1 MGTLTRATLGKLAE
15 RSTKDVMIC
24 GHEVRIQKPTPLE
37 YSQYRTSIVNTKTQ
51 SFDVTLLPQ
60 SLLLLVARM
69 WIDEDGNRLFADNET
84 NEINTTIDLDFYQ
97 DLAEEC
103 QKFCQSMRGEKK
115 TLGESV
121 ETINSD
127 SLAESA

>member
-15 RSTKDVMIC
+15 RSTKDLTIC

-37 YSQYRTSIVNTKTQ
+37 YSQFQTAIADPKTRELNLER
-51 SFDVTLLPQ
+51 FANAT
-60 SLLLLVARM
+60 LLLVARM
-69 WIDEDGNRLFADNET
+69 WIDQDGNRLFADSET
-84 NEINTTIDLDFYQ
+84 KQLGELDLEFYQ
-97 DLAEEC
+97 KLSDEC
-103 QKFCQSMRGEKK
+103 QIFCAASRGEKQ

-121 ETINSD
+121 ETTGSD